1 MSAQSFEYTKVSQL
15 PAVTDL
21 TNSDVFIV
29 NASGRTSKISL
40 TNLISIINASIS
52 QDITSL
58 TTRVTTLEG
67 TTSTLASTVSDNSQT
82 ISNIITAGFNLIGV
96 DVPSEP

>member
-1 MSAQSFEYTKVSQL
+1 MSAPTFEYTKVSQL

-21 TNSDVFIV
+21 ANSDVFIV

-40 TNLISIINASIS
+40 TNLIEIINASIS
-52 QDITSL
+52 QDITQL
-58 TTRVTTLEG
+58 TSRVTTLEG
-67 TTSTLASTVSDNSQT
+67 TTSTLATTVSDNSQT
-82 ISNIITAGFNLIGV
+82 INNIITAGFNLIGV

>member
-1 MSAQSFEYTKVSQL
+1 MSAQTFEYTKVSQL
-15 PAVTDL
+15 PSVTEL
-21 TNSDVFIV
+21 ANSDVFIV

-58 TTRVTTLEG
+58 SNRVNTLEG
-67 TTSTLASTVSDNSQT
+67 TTSTLAGTVSDNSQT
-82 ISNIITAGFNLIGV
+82 INNIITAGFNLIGV

>member
-1 MSAQSFEYTKVSQL
+1 MSAQTFEYTKVSQL

-21 TNSDVFIV
+21 ANSDVFIV

-40 TNLISIINASIS
+40 TNLIAIINASIS
-52 QDITSL
+52 QDITQL
-58 TTRVTTLEG
+58 TNRVTTLEG
-67 TTSTLASTVSDNSQT
+67 TTSTLATTVSDNSQT
-82 ISNIITAGFNLIGV
+82 INNIIAAGFNLIGV